1 MKYKQYCSE
10 MRKIKILFPILGILA
25 LAVGAEASDRLL
37 DSLKPRHGYAVNDFA
52 GVVSA
57 SDERQMESMIDELE
71 QKTGA
76 EIAVVTIQSL
86 GGGEIDDFTNRL
98 FANWGVGRKGKD
110 NGLMFLTAMSDRK
123 MRIEVGYGLEGAIP
137 DAKAGRIRRD
147 VITPYFKANQPGK
160 GMVAGVAVLTQEIAK
175 EYGVELT
182 GAATRYRYN
191 TNARNRSKGNR
202 GNPVVTLILVVFFVL
217 FAIRHPHL
225 AMLLLLS
232 GGGGRGSSGGG
243 FGGGGGGFGG
253 GMSGGGG
260 SSGGW

>member
-1 MKYKQYCSE
+1 MF
-10 MRKIKILFPILGILA
+10 RIKTILSIFGIIA
-25 LAVGAEASDRLL
+25 LVHSADASDRLL
-37 DSLKPRHGYAVNDFA
+37 NTLKPRPGAAVYDVAN
-52 GVVSA
+52 VISSA
-57 SDERQMESMIDELE
+57 DENKLESMIDELE

-86 GGGEIDDFTNRL
+86 EGGQIDDFTNRL
-98 FANWGVGRKGKD
+98 VGKWGIGQKGKD
-110 NGLMFLTAMSDRK
+110 NGLLFVAAMQDRQ

-147 VITPYFKANQPGK
+147 VIRPYFKAGNPG
-160 GMVAGVAVLTQEIAK
+160 GGIVAGVAMLSQEVAK
-175 EYGVELT
+175 EYDVQLT
-182 GAATRYRYN
+182 GSATQYRYN
-191 TNARNRSKGNR
+191 QRSGQRAEKEVH
-202 GNPVVTLILVVFFVL
+202 PLVLLIFGIGFVI

-225 AMLLLLS
+225 AMLLLT
-232 GGGGRGSSGGG
+232 GGRGGGHSSGGG

>member
-1 MKYKQYCSE
+1 
-10 MRKIKILFPILGILA
+10 MRNIRTILPILGILA
-25 LAVGAEASDRLL
+25 LANLAMASDRLL
-37 DSLKPRHGYAVNDFA
+37 DSLQPRSNAAVYDWA

-57 SDERQMESMIDELE
+57 SEERTLESIIDELE
-71 QKTGA
+71 RKTGA
-76 EIAVVTIQSL
+76 EMAVVTIPSL
-86 GGGEIDDFTNRL
+86 EGGQIDDFANRL
-98 FANWGVGRKGKD
+98 YEKFGIGQKGKD
-110 NGLMFLTAMSDRK
+110 NGLLFLAAMRDRQ

-160 GMVAGVAVLTQEIAK
+160 GIVAGISVLSQEIAK
-175 EYGVELT
+175 EYGVQLT
-182 GAATRYRYN
+182 GTGN
-191 TNARNRSKGNR
+191 EDHGNR
-202 GNPVVTLILVVFFVL
+202 GRQQKQNPIFTLILLVAFIL

-232 GGGGRGSSGGG
+232 SGRGGGYRSGGGGG

>member
-1 MKYKQYCSE
+1 
-10 MRKIKILFPILGILA
+10 MRKVKTILPILGILA
-25 LAVGAEASDRLL
+25 LAFPAGASDRLL
-37 DSLKPRHGYAVNDFA
+37 DSLMPRTNVAVYDLA

-57 SDERQMESMIDELE
+57 SEERQLESIIDELE
-71 QKTGA
+71 RKTGA
-76 EIAVVTIQSL
+76 EMAVVTIQSL
-86 GGGEIDDFTNRL
+86 EGGQIDDFANRL
-98 FANWGVGRKGKD
+98 YEKFGIGQKGKD
-110 NGLMFLTAMSDRK
+110 HGLLFLAAMRERQ

-147 VITPYFKANQPGK
+147 VITPYFKSNQPGK
-160 GMVAGVAVLTQEIAK
+160 GIVAGVAVLSQEIAQ
-175 EYGVELT
+175 EYGVQLT
-182 GAATRYRYN
+182 GAANEYRYN
-191 TNARNRSKGNR
+191 TGKRQKQ
-202 GNPVVTLILVVFFVL
+202 NPLFTLIIMVAFIL

-232 GGGGRGSSGGG
+232 SGRGGGYRSGGGG